1 MMADTGNKQFKWRAF
16 TSVATAVSFLAVSL
30 SGIVLFVTPT
40 GRVAHWTGW
49 TMLSLT
55 KDQWGSLHIWFGL
68 IFLVAGVCHTAFNWR
83 VLVAYFRSKA
93 RQASAFKPEWV
104 LVLLILVLVS
114 AGTLLELPPFASLIA
129 LNESIKDSWEVP
141 GQQAPIPHAELMTL
155 QEIAAKVDGADADAM
170 VESLREAGVTIESPH
185 AIIGDLAKQQ
195 HKTPSEI
202 YVLAVGEDLARASSA
217 QAGLSGACR
226 NGRGLGRLT
235 LRQYC
240 EQTQL
245 EPSEAIRLLQAQGY
259 EAKPD
264 MLMRDIAHAAGVHVS
279 DLQDVLAK
287 P

>member
-1 MMADTGNKQFKWRAF
+1 MAETGKKQFKWRAF

-30 SGIVLFVTPT
+30 TGVVLFVTPT

-55 KDQWGSLHIWFGL
+55 KDQWSSLHIWFGL
-68 IFLVAGVCHTAFNWR
+68 IFLAAGTCHTAFNWR
-83 VLVAYFRSKA
+83 VLVGYFRSKA
-93 RQASAFKPEWV
+93 RHAYAFKREWV
-104 LVLLILVLVS
+104 LVPLILALVG
-114 AGTLLELPPFASLIA
+114 AGTLFELPPFARLIA
-129 LNESIKDSWEVP
+129 LNEFIKDSWEVP

-155 QEIAAKVDGADADAM
+155 QEIADKVDGADADAM
-170 VESLREAGVTIESPH
+170 VKSLRAAGLKVDSPH

-202 YVLAVGEDLARASSA
+202 YALAVGEDLARASSA

-226 NGRGLGRLT
+226 SSRGLGRLT

-240 EQTQL
+240 EQREL
-245 EPSEAIRLLQAQGY
+245 DSSDAMRRLQAQGY

-264 MLMRDIAHAAGVHVS
+264 MLLRDIAHTAGVHVS
-279 DLQDVLAK
+279 DLQDILAE